1 MGIQINVKREII
13 LMILEYLDYKQ
24 QMGMYSYLILLTINR
39 LSTSKIYQEQV
50 IDKYKAFFFIE
61 ASMFNYCGK

>member
-1 MGIQINVKREII
+1 
-13 LMILEYLDYKQ
+13 MILEYLDYKQ

-50 IDKYKAFFFIE
+50 IDKYKAFFLLRPACSIIVE
-61 ASMFNYCGK
+61 SRIR

>member
-1 MGIQINVKREII
+1 
-13 LMILEYLDYKQ
+13 MILEYLDYKQ